1 MKLILDSHPF
11 TITLKRQISSSLSLR
26 FLSRYHLELRC
37 PYLVPTPVLSRFL
50 LSHQKWIVANYKKVK
65 VKKNIASLS
74 SLSILGQKYK
84 LSFSLSQRDSLV
96 IFDSPPHINILATSL
111 SSSHLRSLID
121 KKMRPTAQKLIKQ
134 EVARLSHLHSFKVGR
149 ISIKNQKSRF
159 GSCSSQGNLNFNWQ
173 IILFPLPIF
182 THIILH
188 ELTHLSIKNHSSKFW
203 NQLALYDPN
212 WRSNRL
218 WLKKEGTKK
227 MLFS

>member
-37 PYLVPTPVLSRFL
+37 PYLVPTPVLSRFIS
-50 LSHQKWIVANYKKVK
+50 SHKNWIIKNYPKIKIKKS
-65 VKKNIASLS
+65 IASIS

-84 LSFSLSQRDSLV
+84 ISFSLSQRDSLV
-96 IFDSPPHINILATSL
+96 IFDSPLHINILATSL
-111 SSSHLRSLID
+111 SSSHLCSLID

-134 EVARLSHLHSFKVGR
+134 EVARLSHLHSFNVGR

-212 WRSNRL
+212 WRSHRL
-218 WLKKEGTKK
+218 WLKKEGPQH
-227 MLFS
+227 FIV